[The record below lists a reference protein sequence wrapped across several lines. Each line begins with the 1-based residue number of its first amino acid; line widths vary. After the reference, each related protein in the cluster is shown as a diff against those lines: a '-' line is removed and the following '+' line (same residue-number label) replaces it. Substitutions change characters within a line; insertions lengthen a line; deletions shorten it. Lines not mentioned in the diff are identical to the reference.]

1 MDNSRKLRSTI
12 SAILGVPEDQ
22 ITDDLSSETV
32 DTWDSLNHI
41 NLISAIEQEF
51 GVTLATDD
59 LADSQSV
66 RKLKAL
72 LADRGIEVKAIAN
85 SE

>member
-1 MDNSRKLRSTI
+1 MDNDQKLRSTI

-72 LADRGIEVKAIAN
+72 LADRGIEVRTIAN

>member
-1 MDNSRKLRSTI
+1 MDNSQKFRSTI

-66 RKLKAL
+66 RKLVAL
-72 LADRGIEVKAIAN
+72 LADRGIEVKTIAN
-85 SE
+85 DA